1 MSFLNPS
8 TQYQDAK
15 KEIHEKGICWDEKQQ
30 GWRSVHIRICFL
42 RRSLKGTETWL
53 KIANCCKEAATQ
65 RAAIHSKDVALV
77 YLFMTCIQSVCFV
90 LQTSTEINVERRCF
104 LQKCNIK
111 VSFLILR
118 PSTVDFRADDNVR
131 LFLKAVSDVKD
142 KNRVGRK
149 VIRLM
154 NAPYLC
160 FQAPLELFTSLAEP
174 VFFSKINSL
183 ANSL

>member
-8 TQYQDAK
+8 TQYHDVK
-15 KEIHEKGICWDEKQQ
+15 KEIHKKGICWDEKQQ
-30 GWRSVHIRICFL
+30 RWRSVHIRICFL

-53 KIANCCKEAATQ
+53 KIVNCCKETATQ
-65 RAAIHSKDVALV
+65 RAAIHSKDVAIV
-77 YLFMTCIQSVCFV
+77 YLFMTCIQSVGFV
-90 LQTSTEINVERRCF
+90 LQATTEINVGNHCF
-104 LQKCNIK
+104 LQKCK
-111 VSFLILR
+111 VKVRFLILR
-118 PSTVDFRADDNVR
+118 PSTVDIRADDNVR

-149 VIRLM
+149 IFWLT

-174 VFFSKINSL
+174 VFFCPK
-183 ANSL
+183 